1 MNIAMGHSN
10 QTGKGWISKV
20 SHEARTPLNAI
31 LGFTELLREGV
42 YGPVTQQQHDVLNKI
57 EDSSHTLYHLINRTI
72 ELGRIVSGCRQAQ
85 VTSVAV
91 KPFLTDV
98 QGAFRALFSDNKPGY
113 IQPKNF
119 ELRIDEGND
128 TIFVDPLYLKDI
140 LWNLVENCVDNHAES
155 IVIHLHNG
163 RGADRSDSKATEG
176 NKCICITVID
186 NGPGI
191 PEEYH
196 PKLFDE
202 FFCVPREPRSSHSIA
217 TREIRRHTGLGL
229 PIAKALATSSGGDIS
244 FKSRVGHGS
253 EFTVTLP
260 HRTIPLSMREE
271 VPNS

>member
-42 YGPVTQQQHDVLNKI
+42 YGPVTQQQYEVLDKI

-85 VTSVAV
+85 ITSVAV

-98 QGAFRALFSDNKPGY
+98 QCTFRALLSNNEDGY
-113 IQPKNF
+113 IKPKNF
-119 ELRIDEGND
+119 DLRIDDGND
-128 TIFVDPLYLKDI
+128 TIFVDPLHLRDI

-163 RGADRSDSKATEG
+163 RGANTNASKGTEG
-176 NKCICITVID
+176 DERICITVID

-202 FFCVPREPRSSHSIA
+202 FFCVPRASGSAHSIA
-217 TREIRRHTGLGL
+217 TRGIRRHPGLGL
-229 PIAKALATSSGGDIS
+229 PIAKALANSSGGDIS

-260 HRTIPLSMREE
+260 HRTIPL
-271 VPNS
+271 